1 MGKRRRMI
9 KSFISGSGSS
19 LRLAALLL
27 ALAALGVSIAFGRYN
42 KISENYA
49 EQLFSQTLVGG
60 KAPQYEAARAAANWL
75 GAFMAALLAGSYALI
90 IAVFHSDRKRL
101 AAENALIAEEK
112 LRLQVSEERYRL
124 IAQDS
129 EAIIIEINH
138 PVQTIDAN
146 AMYESV
152 TGETPSYAA
161 FIAGENIHPEDRS
174 AFLELISLAC
184 ETAKPASR
192 ELRMR
197 EREGGYPWYSVVMS
211 GIADISGRV
220 ARLVCKFT
228 NIDAQ
233 KRKLE
238 LLELRAQT
246 DPLTGLYNKAVTQ
259 EIIERILH
267 DETEFVHALL
277 IIDIDDLKG
286 INDKCGHIEG
296 DRAIAELAALIR
308 KHFRA
313 TDVAGRIG
321 GDEYM
326 VFLRNVRGSEQL
338 HGAVSAL
345 NTRINGL
352 SVGENDLC
360 PVSVSIGAVLT
371 EPDVRASFHG
381 LYKKADAA
389 LYGVKRKGKK
399 GFAVFGE
406 IDN

>member
-1 MGKRRRMI
+1 MGKRRRII
-9 KSFISGSGSS
+9 KSFVSGSGSM
-19 LRLAALLL
+19 LRLAALSL
-27 ALAALGVSIAFGRYN
+27 ALVALAISIAFVHYN
-42 KISENYA
+42 KLSENYA

-60 KAPQYEAARAAANWL
+60 RAPQYEAARAAANWL

-90 IAVFHSDRKRL
+90 VTVFSIDKKRL
-101 AAENALIAEEK
+101 AAENARMAEEK
-112 LRLQVSEERYRL
+112 LRLQASEERYRL

-129 EAIIIEINH
+129 EAIIVEINYTE
-138 PVQTIDAN
+138 QAIKAN

-152 TGETPSYAA
+152 TGKKPDYAG
-161 FIAGENIHPEDRS
+161 FVGGEYVCAEDRT
-174 AFLELISLAC
+174 AFFELVSLAC
-184 ETAKPASR
+184 RTAKPAPR

-197 EREGGYPWYSVVMS
+197 DREGGYPWYSLLMS
-211 GIADISGRV
+211 GIADANGNI

-233 KRKLE
+233 KRRLA

-246 DPLTGLYNKAVTQ
+246 DPLTGLYNKTVTQ
-259 EIIERILH
+259 EIIERVLR
-267 DETEFVHALL
+267 DEAELVHALL
-277 IIDIDDLKG
+277 IIDLDDLKG

-308 KHFRA
+308 RHFRA

-321 GDEYM
+321 GDEFM
-326 VFLRNVRGSEQL
+326 VFLRNVRGAEQL
-338 HGAVSAL
+338 RGAVAAL
-345 NTRINGL
+345 SKRINGL

-371 EPDVRASFHG
+371 EPGARASFCE

-389 LYGVKRKGKK
+389 LYGVKREGKN
-399 GFAVFGE
+399 GFAVYGG
-406 IDN
+406 IDG